1 MPPSHSS
8 ECAETANEFSSKK
21 NNISCSIHRVR
32 TSASPLQ
39 GAKKPSEIP
48 TSHCIQ
54 KSFPSTTQELL
65 NRKNLYSK
73 KNLYK
78 STERNNP
85 FKMQAKDKTKHS
97 KKK

>member
-39 GAKKPSEIP
+39 GAKKSSEMP
-48 TSHCIQ
+48 TSHCTQ
-54 KSFPSTTQELL
+54 KSFLSITQELV
-65 NRKNLYSK
+65 NRKNLYFQKKNKK

-78 STERNNP
+78 STE
-85 FKMQAKDKTKHS
+85 
-97 KKK
+97 KK